1 MPSAPPGTLT
11 FTVVSARNPVA
22 GVNVAVSPDTCQLPL
37 IDGES
42 VGSGVCG
49 DSAEENFTVIGAAP
63 LASCAPPAGVTETSF
78 SGATG
83 AATFALVFVT

>member
-11 FTVVSARNPVA
+11 VTVVSARKPVA

-49 DSAEENFTVIGAAP
+49 DSAEENVTVIGEAP
-63 LASCAPPAGVTETSF
+63 LAS
-78 SGATG
+78 
-83 AATFALVFVT
+83 